1 MTSNTSL
8 KFFVLPI
15 SGNLFSFQLGQVI
28 FYLKAVASFF
38 TPDLIFGASGGNI
51 VAYVCHANDW
61 SVSSILSSLRFI
73 DSQAFMTS
81 WFTPLSYFYFKS
93 IFSRGY
99 GFEPFLNYFYDPCKK
114 SGISQKLKNG
124 TEILTG
130 VVCNNKKTKKNTY
143 KIFSNKQKNDSNIS
157 SLSSSTDTFLDFK
170 CENIQYL
177 NGNVKEISEIILD
190 SASIPFII
198 KERCIGDEEEGSY
211 HSDAGT
217 MYSSSFSVL
226 SHKLFESGKIL
237 KGFFF
242 NPEFHRHCIKKTNE
256 VSIFCE
262 MKNLVA
268 TTYSHELRTFIN
280 LICSYSGMT
289 AFGEPFIYERM
300 SVPFFRALYEE
311 LENTNYHYGVIYCLS
326 DHFETAV
333 NLFTVLTV
341 EQILKDIE
349 VGCNNITAFVWR
361 KK

>member
-1 MTSNTSL
+1 MSI

-28 FYLKAVASFF
+28 FCLKAVGSIDIV
-38 TPDLIFGASGGNI
+38 PDVVFGASGGNI
-51 VAYVCHANDW
+51 VGYVCHANDW
-61 SVSSILSSLRFI
+61 NVNSILSSLRFI

-81 WFTPLSYFYFKS
+81 WFTPISYFYFKS

-114 SGISQKLKNG
+114 SGVSQKLKKG

-143 KIFSNKQKNDSNIS
+143 KIFSNKEKNDGIIP
-157 SLSSSTDTFLDFK
+157 SSSSGASSSFLDFK
-170 CENIQYL
+170 CENIEYL
-177 NGNVKEISEIILD
+177 NGSVKEVCEIILD

-198 KERCIGDEEEGSY
+198 KDRCIEEEEGAY

-217 MYSSSFSVL
+217 MYSSPFSIF

-242 NPEFHRHCIKKTNE
+242 NPEFHKHCVKKTNE
-256 VSIFCE
+256 VSLFCE
-262 MKNLVA
+262 MKNLIA
-268 TTYSHELRTFIN
+268 TTYSHEIRTFIS

-289 AFGEPFIYERM
+289 AFSEPLVYEKM
-300 SVPFFRALYEE
+300 STSSFKTLYTD
-311 LENTNYHYGVIYCLS
+311 LESTNYHYGVIFCLS

-341 EQILKDIE
+341 EQLLKDIS
-349 VGCNNITAFVWR
+349 VASNNITAFVWR

>member
-1 MTSNTSL
+1 M
-8 KFFVLPI
+8 PI

-28 FYLKAVASFF
+28 FHLKAVGEVG
-38 TPDLIFGASGGNI
+38 TVPDVIFSASGGNI
-51 VAYVCHANDW
+51 VGYVCHANDW
-61 SVSSILSSLRFI
+61 NVKSIFSSLRFI

-99 GFEPFLNYFYDPCKK
+99 GFEPFLNYFYDPCK
-114 SGISQKLKNG
+114 SGVSQKLKKG

-143 KIFSNKQKNDSNIS
+143 KIFSNKEKSDSIIPSPGSVCGSGS
-157 SLSSSTDTFLDFK
+157 SAFLNFK
-170 CENIQYL
+170 CEDIEYL
-177 NGNVKEISEIILD
+177 NGNVKEVSEIILD
-190 SASIPFII
+190 SASIPFVI
-198 KERCIGDEEEGSY
+198 KERCIEEEEGAY

-217 MYSSSFSVL
+217 MYSSPFSIL
-226 SHKLFESGKIL
+226 SHKLFESNKIL

-242 NPEFHRHCIKKTNE
+242 NPEFHKHCIKKTNE
-256 VSIFCE
+256 VSILCE
-262 MKNLVA
+262 MKNLISA
-268 TTYSHELRTFIN
+268 TYSHEIRAFIS

-289 AFGEPFIYERM
+289 AFSEPFVYEKM
-300 SVPFFRALYEE
+300 SISFFRSLYTD
-311 LENTNYHYGVIYCLS
+311 LESTNYHYGIIYCLS

-333 NLFTVLTV
+333 NLFTVLTA
-341 EQILKDIE
+341 EQLLKDID